1 MSIRDDRSVSDVLAF
16 VLVFSIIITSVGLV
30 YSVGFSSLSDFQE
43 SEQKTNAARAFD
55 AFSSVF
61 DDVQEG
67 RAVARNGELRLS
79 GGTIQVSEESEFD
92 IRVENSSGGTLWSG
106 TNTTGSLL
114 YTVDG
119 TTIGYENGG
128 AFRRDGD
135 ASAMINE
142 PSFLCQGDRAV
153 VSLVVLRADDVTAQS
168 GDGNVQI
175 KARANRSMVLYS
187 AQRSSSNAESVNL
200 SFTDSEFGDAWDRY
214 LVDNGWTYD
223 SSNDEYG
230 CSADSVVIRV
240 TVIDVEIPAP
250 R

>member
-1 MSIRDDRSVSDVLAF
+1 MNALDDRSVSDVLAF

-55 AFSSVF
+55 ALSTVF

-67 RAVARNGELRLS
+67 RAVARNGEFKLN
-79 GGTIQVSEESEFD
+79 GGTIQLSRESEFA
-92 IRVENSSGGTLWSG
+92 IRVEDSGGGTLWSG
-106 TNTTGSLL
+106 TNTTGSIQ

-119 TTIGYENGG
+119 TTIGYENGA

-135 ASAMINE
+135 ASAMYNE
-142 PSFLCQGDRAV
+142 PSLLCEGDRAV
-153 VSLVVLRADDVTAQS
+153 VSLVVLVPDNATAQS
-168 GDGNVQI
+168 GDGNVLV
-175 KARANRSMVLYS
+175 KARASSSEVLYS
-187 AQRSSSNAESVNL
+187 AQGSGSAAESVNL
-200 SFTDSEFGDAWDRY
+200 SFSNSAFGDAWGRY
-214 LVDNGWTYD
+214 LVDNGWD
-223 SSNDEYG
+223 DLGSGEYG
-230 CSADSVVIRV
+230 CSADTVVVRV

>member
-1 MSIRDDRSVSDVLAF
+1 MNLRDDRSVSDVLAF

-55 AFSSVF
+55 AFSTVF

-67 RAVARNGELRLS
+67 RAVARNGEFRLN
-79 GGTIQVSEESEFD
+79 GGTIQLSQESEFTLEAQD
-92 IRVENSSGGTLWSG
+92 SGGGTLWSD
-106 TNTTGSLL
+106 TATTGSLL

-119 TTIGYENGG
+119 TTIGYENGA

-135 ASAMINE
+135 ASAMFDE

-153 VSLVVLRADDVTAQS
+153 VSLVVLSPNNATTQS
-168 GDGNVQI
+168 GDGNVLV
-175 KARANRSMVLYS
+175 KARETRTEVLYS
-187 AQRSSSNAESVNL
+187 AQGSSSAAESVNL
-200 SFTDSEFGDAWDRY
+200 SFSDSAFGDAWGRY
-214 LVDNGWTYD
+214 LVDNGWSD
-223 SSNDEYG
+223 LGSGEYG
-230 CSADSVVIRV
+230 CSADTVVVRV

-250 R
+250 Q